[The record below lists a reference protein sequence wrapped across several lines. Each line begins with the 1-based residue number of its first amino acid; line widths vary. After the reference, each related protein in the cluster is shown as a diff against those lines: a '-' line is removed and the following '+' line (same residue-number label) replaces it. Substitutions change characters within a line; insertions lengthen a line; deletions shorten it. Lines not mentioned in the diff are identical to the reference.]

1 MAAFIGHTDNI
12 ASYQKMKAGYDN
24 TEKFIEI
31 TGAKKRALRA
41 MKDGLKNAQAVPLL
55 FSEKKSGSG
64 PLNVLVKLNSV
75 KRDVLQMMNK
85 LPVEVNIEI
94 ADKIRAE
101 IGSGN
106 WPTNKNESNNAIK
119 AMMKDF
125 SALMS

>member
-1 MAAFIGHTDNI
+1 MAAVVGHTDNI

-24 TEKFIEI
+24 AEKFIEI

-41 MKDGLKNAQAVPLL
+41 MEDGLKNAQAVPLL

-101 IGSGN
+101 IASGN

>member
-1 MAAFIGHTDNI
+1 
-12 ASYQKMKAGYDN
+12 
-24 TEKFIEI
+24 
-31 TGAKKRALRA
+31 
-41 MKDGLKNAQAVPLL
+41 
-55 FSEKKSGSG
+55 
-64 PLNVLVKLNSV
+64 
-75 KRDVLQMMNK
+75 MMNK

-101 IGSGN
+101 IASGN

>member
-1 MAAFIGHTDNI
+1 MAAVIGHTDNI

-24 TEKFIEI
+24 AEKFIEI

-41 MKDGLKNAQAVPLL
+41 MEDGFKNAQAVPLL
-55 FSEKKSGSG
+55 LSEKKSGSG

-101 IGSGN
+101 IASGN

>member
-1 MAAFIGHTDNI
+1 
-12 ASYQKMKAGYDN
+12 MKAGYDN
-24 TEKFIEI
+24 AEKFIEI

-41 MKDGLKNAQAVPLL
+41 MEDGLKNAQAVPLL
-55 FSEKKSGSG
+55 LSEKKSGSG

-101 IGSGN
+101 IASGN

>member
-1 MAAFIGHTDNI
+1 MAAVIGHTDNI

-24 TEKFIEI
+24 AEKFIEI
-31 TGAKKRALRA
+31 TGAKKRALKA
-41 MKDGLKNAQAVPLL
+41 MEDGLKNAQAVPLL

-101 IGSGN
+101 IASGN

>member
-1 MAAFIGHTDNI
+1 MATIVGHVDNYG
-12 ASYQKMKAGYDN
+12 SYQKMKAGYDN
-24 TEKFIEI
+24 AEKFIEI
-31 TGAKKRALRA
+31 TGAKKRSIRA
-41 MKDGLKNAQAVPLL
+41 MDDGIKNVQTVPLL
-55 FSEKKSGSG
+55 LSEKKSGSG

-101 IGSGN
+101 ISSGN

-119 AMMKDF
+119 AMMRDF

>member
-1 MAAFIGHTDNI
+1 MAAVIGHTDNI

-24 TEKFIEI
+24 AEKFIEI

-41 MKDGLKNAQAVPLL
+41 MEDGLKNAQAVPLL
-55 FSEKKSGSG
+55 LSEKKSGSG

-101 IGSGN
+101 IASGN

>member
-1 MAAFIGHTDNI
+1 MAAVIGHTVNI

-24 TEKFIEI
+24 AEKFIEI
-31 TGAKKRALRA
+31 TGAKKRALSA
-41 MKDGLKNAQAVPLL
+41 MDDGLKNVQALPLL
-55 FSEKKSGSG
+55 LSEKKSGSG

-101 IGSGN
+101 IASGN

>member
-1 MAAFIGHTDNI
+1 MAAVIGHTDNI

-24 TEKFIEI
+24 AEKFIEI

-101 IGSGN
+101 IASGN

>member
-24 TEKFIEI
+24 AEKFIEI

-41 MKDGLKNAQAVPLL
+41 MEDGLKNAQAVPLL
-55 FSEKKSGSG
+55 LSEKKSGSG

-101 IGSGN
+101 IASGN

-125 SALMS
+125 SALMF

>member
-1 MAAFIGHTDNI
+1 MAAVIGHRDNI

-24 TEKFIEI
+24 AEKFIEI

-41 MKDGLKNAQAVPLL
+41 MEDGLKNAQAVPLL

-101 IGSGN
+101 IASGN

>member
-1 MAAFIGHTDNI
+1 MAAVIGHTFNI
-12 ASYQKMKAGYDN
+12 ASYQKMKAGYHN
-24 TEKFIEI
+24 AERFIEI

-64 PLNVLVKLNSV
+64 SLNVLVKLNSV

-101 IGSGN
+101 IASGN

>member
-24 TEKFIEI
+24 AEKFIEI

-41 MKDGLKNAQAVPLL
+41 MEDGLKNAQAVPLL

-101 IGSGN
+101 IASGN

>member
-1 MAAFIGHTDNI
+1 MAAVIGHTDNI
-12 ASYQKMKAGYDN
+12 ASYHKMKAGYDN
-24 TEKFIEI
+24 AEKFIEI

-41 MKDGLKNAQAVPLL
+41 MEDGLKNAQAVPLL

-101 IGSGN
+101 IASGN

>member
-1 MAAFIGHTDNI
+1 MAAVIGHTDNI

-24 TEKFIEI
+24 AEKFIEI
-31 TGAKKRALRA
+31 TGAKKRALRS
-41 MKDGLKNAQAVPLL
+41 MEDGLKNAQAVPLL

-101 IGSGN
+101 IASGN

>member
-24 TEKFIEI
+24 AEKFIEI

-41 MKDGLKNAQAVPLL
+41 MEDGLKNAQAVPLL
-55 FSEKKSGSG
+55 LSEKKSGSG

-101 IGSGN
+101 IASGN

>member
-1 MAAFIGHTDNI
+1 MAAVIGHTDNI

-24 TEKFIEI
+24 AEKFIEI

-41 MKDGLKNAQAVPLL
+41 MEDGLKNAQAVPLL

-101 IGSGN
+101 IASGN

>member
-1 MAAFIGHTDNI
+1 MAAVIGHTDNI
-12 ASYQKMKAGYDN
+12 ASYEKMKAGYDN
-24 TEKFIEI
+24 AEKFIEI

-41 MKDGLKNAQAVPLL
+41 MEDGLKNAQAVPLL
-55 FSEKKSGSG
+55 LSEKKSGSG

-101 IGSGN
+101 IASGN

>member
-1 MAAFIGHTDNI
+1 MAAVIGHTDNI

-24 TEKFIEI
+24 AEKFIEI
-31 TGAKKRALRA
+31 TGAKKRALKA
-41 MKDGLKNAQAVPLL
+41 MEDGVKNVQAVPLL
-55 FSEKKSGSG
+55 LSEKKSGSG

-101 IGSGN
+101 IASGN

>member
-24 TEKFIEI
+24 AEKFIEI

-41 MKDGLKNAQAVPLL
+41 MEDGLKNVQAVPLL
-55 FSEKKSGSG
+55 LSEKKSGSG

-101 IGSGN
+101 IASGN

>member
-1 MAAFIGHTDNI
+1 MAAVIGHTDNI

-24 TEKFIEI
+24 AEKFIEI

-41 MKDGLKNAQAVPLL
+41 MEDGLKNAQAVPLL
-55 FSEKKSGSG
+55 LSEKKSGSG

-85 LPVEVNIEI
+85 LPVEVNIDI

-101 IGSGN
+101 IASGN